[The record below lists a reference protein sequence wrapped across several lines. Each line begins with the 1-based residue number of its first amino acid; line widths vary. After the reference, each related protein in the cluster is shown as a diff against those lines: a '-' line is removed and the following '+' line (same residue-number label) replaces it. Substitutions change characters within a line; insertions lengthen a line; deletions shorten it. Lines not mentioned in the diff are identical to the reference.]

1 MNERQTNDEQM
12 WRVMVTAKS
21 IKIKKSSQH
30 NVDSCVL
37 VHCPPSS
44 FFILFIYRRSFI
56 ICSFIIVHAS
66 FVHCLFTNWPPA
78 TQTCSPDQEANL
90 PANQLSNCLGGQQS
104 ADQSTNRPA
113 KSNDASSLDR
123 SHMNVS

>member
-12 WRVMVTAKS
+12 WRVITTANS
-21 IKIKKSSQH
+21 IKIKKSSKH

-37 VHCPPSS
+37 IHCPLSS

-56 ICSFIIVHAS
+56 IRSFIINHSS
-66 FVHCLFTNWPPA
+66 FVHRFFTNWPPA
-78 TQTCSPDQEANL
+78 TPTCLPDQEANR
-90 PANQLSNCLGGQQS
+90 PANQLPNHLGGQQL
-104 ADQSTNRPA
+104 DDKLTNRPA
-113 KSNDASSLDR
+113 KSNDASLLDR